1 MDYKFTID
9 KFQGPL
15 DLLLHLIKEADIDIF
30 EINIAQITEQYLKYI
45 ESMESLNL
53 NIDSEYLVMAA
64 ELIEMKSRELLP
76 HEDNVD
82 ENEDEEDPKEALI
95 NRLIEYQKY
104 KELAT
109 ELKDMEKDRMQMYSK
124 MPSELKEFKSDEVL
138 ISDDFTLEDL
148 VNAFIKFQ
156 KRKELDKPLNTVVT
170 KKEYSVK
177 KRSRDIM
184 NRLNKNKQMKFEDL
198 FDIRSKDYIVVTFLA
213 ILDLAKN
220 GQLKIQQDRNLDTIT
235 LFSNKVKGEV

>member
-30 EINIAQITEQYLKYI
+30 DINIAQITEQYLKYI
-45 ESMESLNL
+45 ESMEKLNL

-76 HEDNVD
+76 HE
-82 ENEDEEDPKEALI
+82 ENEEVDDYEEDPKENLI

-104 KELAT
+104 KELVSSF
-109 ELKDMEKDRMQMYSK
+109 KDLEEDRKLMYSK
-124 MPSELKEFKSDEVL
+124 MPSELTEYKSDSVL
-138 ISDDFTLEDL
+138 INDDFSLDDL
-148 VNAFIKFQ
+148 VKAFMDFQ
-156 KRKELDKPLNTVVT
+156 KRKALFKPLNTVIT

-177 KRSRDIM
+177 VRCHDIM
-184 NRLNKNKQMKFEDL
+184 KRLHKNKKMKFDDL
-198 FDIRSKDYIVVTFLA
+198 FDIRSKDYVVVTFLA

-220 GQLKIQQDRNLDTIT
+220 GSLKIKQDKNLDTIM
-235 LFSNKVKGEV
+235 LFAKEGEV

>member
-30 EINIAQITEQYLKYI
+30 DINVAEITDQYLKYI
-45 ESMESLNL
+45 DSMDSLNL

-76 HEDNVD
+76 NEESDNSD
-82 ENEDEEDPKEALI
+82 DYEEDLRENLI

-109 ELKDMEKDRMQMYSK
+109 DFQDMEVQRKLMYSK
-124 MPSELKEFKSDEVL
+124 MPSELNSFKSEDVIINDDITINDL
-138 ISDDFTLEDL
+138 IK
-148 VNAFIKFQ
+148 AFMEFQ
-156 KRKELDKPLNTVVT
+156 KRKGLEKPLNTVVT
-170 KKEYSVK
+170 HKEYSVG
-177 KRSRDIM
+177 KRCRDIM
-184 NRLNKNKQMKFEDL
+184 KKLDKNKKLRFEDL
-198 FDIRSKDYIVVTFLA
+198 FDIRNKSYMVVTFLA
-213 ILDLAKN
+213 ILDLAKK
-220 GQLKIQQDRNLDTIT
+220 GQLKIKQESNLGEIM
-235 LFSNKVKGEV
+235 LFAD

>member
-30 EINIAQITEQYLKYI
+30 DINVAEITKQYLHYI
-45 ESMESLNL
+45 EKMESLNL

-76 HEDNVD
+76 NQEVLEDEV
-82 ENEDEEDPKEALI
+82 EEDPRENLI

-104 KELAT
+104 KEVAGKFQTL
-109 ELKDMEKDRMQMYSK
+109 EDERKLMYSK
-124 MPSELKEFKSDEVL
+124 LPSELSSFKSDDVL
-138 ISDDFTLEDL
+138 IDDDITLDDL
-148 VNAFIKFQ
+148 IKAFAEFQ
-156 KRKELDKPLNTVVT
+156 KRKESDKPLNTVVT
-170 KKEYSVK
+170 RKEYSVHV
-177 KRSRDIM
+177 RCTDIM
-184 NRLNKNKQMKFEDL
+184 KRLYNKKQIKFEEL

-213 ILDLAKN
+213 ILDLAKK
-220 GQLKIQQDRNLDTIT
+220 GKLKIKQDENLAEIT
-235 LFSNKVKGEV
+235 LMAKGEM